1 MVIPP
6 SKIIVSWCRTNGA
19 KSSAWQASHLG
30 MAPADPDKA
39 LNALRRIA
47 SNKVCGSCPYEER
60 MGFKDVCI
68 YADTYPLALA
78 KPCCTLPEAQGSLA
92 RGRLR
97 CTHAVR
103 VPASGVPYVP
113 RTVYRGTAGLHE
125 VQDLRLLR
133 LQECPPGGRQL

>member
-1 MVIPP
+1 
-6 SKIIVSWCRTNGA
+6 
-19 KSSAWQASHLG
+19 

-103 VPASGVPYVP
+103 VPASGVPSVP